1 MKNIIAIFNQ
11 KKSTSN
17 GKMTHSHL
25 RITIALT
32 LFLLLVVSPLY
43 TGCGTPVNT
52 DEALDLWDVGP
63 ITLDPAISSEL
74 SSHMYIMQIFSG
86 LVRLDEKLKVQ
97 PDIAEKWEVSDDGT
111 SYTFFIR
118 NDVSFHNGKTLT
130 AADVKYSL
138 ERACLPSTQSNTAA
152 TYLGDIVGVPDMLT
166 GKATEISGIN
176 IIDDYTITITID
188 APKAYF
194 LSKLSYPTA
203 FIVDKSN
210 VSEGNEWWR
219 EPNGTGPFRL
229 IKWIPDD
236 IVIMEPNE
244 SFYRKPPHIDRLVFH
259 LLSGM
264 PMALYEMAEIDIA
277 PVYEDYIDRVLDK
290 KGPFFNELYIYPE
303 LSLYYI
309 GFNTLKPPF
318 DNVDIRKS
326 FCHAVNKDKII
337 RGTYKSM
344 VSRADGILP
353 PGIPGYN
360 EDVIGLHY
368 NVQKA
373 KDLIAGSEYG
383 TVENLPPITITTS
396 GWGNAIPENLGA
408 IIQDWK
414 QNLGVD
420 VVVRQ
425 VEPEIFLYSLR
436 EDVDEMYMMGW
447 VADYPD
453 PQNFLDNLFRTGA
466 EYNTGNYSN
475 PVVDAL
481 LEKAAVE
488 SDETTRISLYREAEI
503 MLLNEAPC
511 LPLWFGQN
519 YELIRPYVKDYSL
532 NAMGMPLFEQVS
544 IER

>member
-1 MKNIIAIFNQ
+1 MKYFFKNSNRKKFISGRNSTNTHIRVAIAFILFFILIVAPLLSGC
-11 KKSTSN
+11 STSA
-17 GKMTHSHL
+17 GTGD
-25 RITIALT
+25 AL
-32 LFLLLVVSPLY
+32 
-43 TGCGTPVNT
+43 N
-52 DEALDLWDVGP
+52 LWDAGP

-97 PDIAEKWEVSDDGT
+97 PDIAEKWNVSDDGK
-111 SYTFFIR
+111 SYTFFLR
-118 NDVSFHNGKTLT
+118 DDVRFHNGKALS

-138 ERACLPSTQSNTAA
+138 ERACQPATGSNTAA
-152 TYLGDIVGVPDMLT
+152 TYLGDIVGVPDVLT
-166 GKATEISGIN
+166 GKVTEISGVQV
-176 IIDDYTITITID
+176 IDDSTIMITID

-194 LSKLSYPTA
+194 LSKLAYPTA
-203 FIVDKSN
+203 FVVDKSN
-210 VSEGNEWWR
+210 VAQGSEWWR

-229 IKWIPDD
+229 TKWVPDD
-236 IVIMEPNE
+236 IVILEPNE
-244 SFYRKPPHIDRLVFH
+244 SFYRNPPTINRLVFH

-264 PMALYEMAEIDIA
+264 PMALYEMNEIDIA
-277 PVYEDYIDRVLDK
+277 PVYEDNIDRVLDK
-290 KGPFFNELYIYPE
+290 KGPFFDELHIYPE

-318 DNVDIRKS
+318 DNVDIRKA
-326 FCHAVNKDKII
+326 FCYAVNKEKIL
-337 RGTYKSM
+337 RGTLKNM
-344 VSRADGILP
+344 VSKADGILP

-360 EDVIGLHY
+360 ENVVGLEY
-368 NVQKA
+368 DVQKA

-383 TVENLPPITITTS
+383 SVENLPPITITTS
-396 GWGNAIPENLGA
+396 GWGNNIPENLGA

-453 PQNFLDNLFRTGA
+453 PQNFLANLFRTGA

-475 PVVDAL
+475 PVIDAL
-481 LEKAAVE
+481 LDKAAIE
-488 SDETTRISLYREAEI
+488 SDEATRINLYREAEM
-503 MLLNEAPC
+503 MLIEDAINTSHAMTGILIY
-511 LPLWFGQN
+511 
-519 YELIRPYVKDYSL
+519 YESPTDT
-532 NAMGMPLFEQVS
+532 GQVS
-544 IER
+544 Y